1 MSYLD
6 FKTMIEISPIKTKML
21 NIYKNNIFIGSILY
35 DMYKNSFSANYS
47 FYNPKYKN
55 RSLGSFLIL
64 KLIDEAKKQKKK
76 YLYLGYYI
84 KECKKM
90 SYKINFQPI
99 EILKNK
105 KWENI
110 FEKKK

>member
-47 FYNPKYKN
+47 FYNP
-55 RSLGSFLIL
+55 
-64 KLIDEAKKQKKK
+64 
-76 YLYLGYYI
+76 
-84 KECKKM
+84 
-90 SYKINFQPI
+90 
-99 EILKNK
+99 
-105 KWENI
+105 
-110 FEKKK
+110 